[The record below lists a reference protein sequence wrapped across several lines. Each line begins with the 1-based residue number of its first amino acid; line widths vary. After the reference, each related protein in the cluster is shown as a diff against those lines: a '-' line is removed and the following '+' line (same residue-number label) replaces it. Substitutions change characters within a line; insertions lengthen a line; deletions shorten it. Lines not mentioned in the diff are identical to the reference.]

1 MEEDVDVQIDFT
13 VCSAYLSVDYD
24 RDGLIAPGS
33 YADATFESRPFRFWI
48 NEDSDSL
55 EQFGKGGDTD
65 VEELIDGTG
74 LFRDYA
80 AIGQSGRREIACKR
94 DLEDFAM
101 MSLHLGNLVGS
112 IKQGR
117 LRVGISVSG
126 AEGATPSINMF
137 RCAPQLTSPRDH
149 VSDDQKAATMVHVP
163 VSLQVGP
170 GLAGDVAWLTAE
182 ILGLSDDAVQPD
194 EFNFLFEG
202 VGVGTGVFKVI
213 IEQVSVDEET
223 GEAIAGAQI
232 VACELH
238 VKLMHAGEMVQR
250 VYATVDGSIATP
262 STIRDPWN
270 YRDGVNQQQWGWLAD
285 DKFTFERD
293 PDESEQRVIHV
304 HGWRMDDAEKRNWSE
319 MSFKRLWHQGYK
331 GRVCAFSWPTY
342 GPENSN
348 IDGYPTYNLSEY
360 RAWLSGK
367 SLKLFTDR
375 LKHDG
380 TDSSNIKIFA
390 HSMGNV
396 VVGSA
401 IREGMHVGGYVMQH
415 AAMSSQAYDPDN
427 GNLQYWSLIQS
438 DTPDTETNET
448 DPAWVNRRMG
458 LNGKFGTC
466 LVKDGLF
473 DSIVL
478 RNAFETPAGDIRPI
492 NYFLKTDNALE
503 WWITNQEL
511 NRPSSIN
518 TSGFYYYNINNGKG
532 IHLGYLRNVADDFL
546 RDGRAVIDLPE
557 AMGFVTRSRTVPVGA
572 TERVGGSVRKNVDL
586 SGSDFKFN
594 KRHSAEWDF
603 RIQTS
608 CKYWG
613 VLFKD
618 LRLDDD

>member
-1 MEEDVDVQIDFT
+1 
-13 VCSAYLSVDYD
+13 
-24 RDGLIAPGS
+24 
-33 YADATFESRPFRFWI
+33 
-48 NEDSDSL
+48 L

-126 AEGATPSINMF
+126 AEGTTPSINMF

-223 GEAIAGAQI
+223 GEAIAGAQV

-250 VYATVDGSIATP
+250 VYATVDGNIATP
-262 STIRDPWN
+262 STVRDPWT

-342 GPENSN
+342 GPENANLS
-348 IDGYPTYNLSEY
+348 GYLTYNLSEY
-360 RAWLSGK
+360 RAWLTGE
-367 SLKLFTDR
+367 SLRQFAVSLGNAQNVKV
-375 LKHDG
+375 
-380 TDSSNIKIFA
+380 FA

-401 IREGMHVGGYVMQH
+401 IKRGMYVEGYVMQH
-415 AAMSSQAYDPDN
+415 AAMAAQAYDRSGVGLLHPD
-427 GNLQYWSLIQS
+427 LQDSP
-438 DTPDTETNET
+438 TPDGDAYYENRMLGLDDQFSLQAFTKGGKIVNCINFCLPGDSALDWWVFNQKHNKPSTWNTVGWYNYDLNWTQPGKPDAQNSVHLSYSANFEEKATN
-448 DPAWVNRRMG
+448 G
-458 LNGKFGTC
+458 
-466 LVKDGLF
+466 
-473 DSIVL
+473 
-478 RNAFETPAGDIRPI
+478 
-492 NYFLKTDNALE
+492 
-503 WWITNQEL
+503 
-511 NRPSSIN
+511 
-518 TSGFYYYNINNGKG
+518 
-532 IHLGYLRNVADDFL
+532 
-546 RDGRAVIDLPE
+546 GRAVINLFE
-557 AMGFVTRSRTVPVGA
+557 ALGFVTKARTFPVGA
-572 TERVGGSVRKNVDL
+572 ALRTGGSVAVAVDL
-586 SGSDFKFN
+586 NEFQFGED
-594 KRHSAEWDF
+594 HSAEWN
-603 RIQTS
+603 RNIQHVYP
-608 CKYWG
+608 YWQR
-613 VLFKD
+613 LIDNLD
-618 LRLDDD
+618 LIP